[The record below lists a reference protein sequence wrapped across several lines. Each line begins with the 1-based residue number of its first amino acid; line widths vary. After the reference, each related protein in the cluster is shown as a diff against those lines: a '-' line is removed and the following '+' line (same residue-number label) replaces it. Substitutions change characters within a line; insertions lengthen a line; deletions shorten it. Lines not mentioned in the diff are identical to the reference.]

1 MTIQQVVFI
10 LISALTLISAV
21 VVVTDRNLFR
31 AAVALIGSFLGVAGL
46 YVLLEAGFLAA
57 AQLLVYIGAIS
68 ILMIFAIMMTRRLM
82 QTIESPFN
90 AQPWWGLI
98 AALLVV
104 ALLAVVILR
113 TWPTS
118 EFGGPAVVPD
128 AVLQG
133 STVDLGLALV
143 SPDWYVLPF
152 EVVSVLLL
160 AALVGAVV
168 IAWPEKKQ

>member
-10 LISALTLISAV
+10 LISALTLLSAV

-31 AAVALIGSFLGVAGL
+31 AAIALMASFLGVAGL
-46 YVLLEAGFLAA
+46 YILLEAGFLAA

-82 QTIESPFN
+82 QTSESPFN
-90 AQPWWGLI
+90 SQPVLGAI
-98 AALLVV
+98 TALLVAV
-104 ALLAVVILR
+104 LLGIVVWR

-118 EFGGPAVVPD
+118 EFGAPAVAGPGVLRES
-128 AVLQG
+128 AVEMG
-133 STVDLGLALV
+133 KALV
-143 SPDWYVLPF
+143 SPDLYVLPF

-168 IAWPEKKQ
+168 IAWPEKNQ